1 MKDNSGMATAGKPH
15 SARGRS
21 RATSVLRKTIMQ
33 HESLRFWRFAVW
45 AILFFICMQSRLAHG
60 QNLEDAAQLIDSLQE
75 LPVGLG
81 ILPTLKIPADNP
93 QSPEKIELGRKLF
106 FNKELSGDHS
116 MSCASCHD
124 PASAFSDG
132 KPRAIGFRGK
142 ELDRHTP
149 TVLNA
154 AYDSYQFWDGRAV
167 SLEQQAAGPITS
179 TAEMNL
185 PDEAELVRR
194 LNADPS
200 YRQEFQAVFGEGPS
214 LKNVTKAIAAYERTL
229 ITTNSRFDR
238 YAAGDKDALTLHE
251 KNGLMLFIAKAR
263 CSRCH
268 DGPNFTD
275 NKFQNTAVGENDEGR
290 SAVTRQ
296 ESDRGAF
303 KTPGLRNVALHAP
316 YMHDGS
322 LATLEAVIE
331 YYDRGG
337 NDKKGKSPFMIKI
350 GLSRQEKDDLI
361 AFLKAL
367 NGSVAVGRLAGNSSP
382 APSKMRM
389 PR

>member
-1 MKDNSGMATAGKPH
+1 MNWMATAGKVQ
-15 SARGRS
+15 SARSRG
-21 RATSVLRKTIMQ
+21 RATSVLREIIMQ
-33 HESLRFWRFAVW
+33 YEFARFWCYAVW
-45 AILFFICMQSRLAHG
+45 AILFFICMQPRLAHG
-60 QNLEDAAQLIDSLQE
+60 QNLENAAQLIDSLQE
-75 LPVGLG
+75 LPIGLG
-81 ILPTLKIPADNP
+81 TLPTLKIPADNP

-142 ELDRHTP
+142 ELGRHTP

-200 YRQEFQAVFGEGPS
+200 HRQEFQAVFGEGPS

-350 GLSRQEKDDLI
+350 GLSRDEKDDLI
-361 AFLKAL
+361 AFLKTL
-367 NGSVAVGRLAGNSSP
+367 NGSVAADTLVGNSLP
-382 APSKMRM
+382 AASKMRT
-389 PR
+389 PQ

>member
-1 MKDNSGMATAGKPH
+1 
-15 SARGRS
+15 
-21 RATSVLRKTIMQ
+21 
-33 HESLRFWRFAVW
+33 
-45 AILFFICMQSRLAHG
+45 
-60 QNLEDAAQLIDSLQE
+60 
-75 LPVGLG
+75 VGLG
-81 ILPTLKIPADNP
+81 ILPKLNIPADNP

-200 YRQEFQAVFGEGPS
+200 YRREFHAVFGQGPS
-214 LKNVTKAIAAYERTL
+214 LKNVVKAIASYERTL

-275 NKFQNTAVGENDEGR
+275 NKFQNTGVGENDEGR

-322 LATLEAVIE
+322 LATLEAVID

-350 GLSRQEKDDLI
+350 GLSRDEKDDLI
-361 AFLKAL
+361 AFLKTL
-367 NGSVAVGRLAGNSSP
+367 NGSVAADTLVGNSLP
-382 APSKMRM
+382 AASKMRT
-389 PR
+389 PQ